1 MTLVRVV
8 FISFPYF
15 PPPEFCFV
23 AMFQKDDAAIN
34 LLISGEHCSTVTDR
48 HLCIS
53 IQNTIWL
60 LVLTDL

>member
-1 MTLVRVV
+1 MRVV

-15 PPPEFCFV
+15 PPSEFYFEAV
-23 AMFQKDDAAIN
+23 FQKDDAAIN
-34 LLISGEHCSTVTDR
+34 LLISGEHCSIVTDR

-53 IQNTIWL
+53 VQNTVWL